1 VERKKMKVGASFLVA
16 ELVVLLVFLS
26 GDVEIFGDEEVG
38 MCEQGRI
45 YVQVLVSI
53 DTGDL

>member
-1 VERKKMKVGASFLVA
+1 VERKKTKVGASFLVA
-16 ELVVLLVFLS
+16 ELVVWLVFLS
-26 GDVEIFGDEEVG
+26 GDVEIFGEEEVG
-38 MCEQGRI
+38 MCGRI

>member
-1 VERKKMKVGASFLVA
+1 VERKKMKVGASFGYKTGSW
-16 ELVVLLVFLS
+16 LVFLS
-26 GDVEIFGDEEVG
+26 GDVEIFGEEEVG

-53 DTGDL
+53 DTGYL